1 MMADCTLHSPSSV
14 TCKSLFWVFFKQSM
28 QEVPGGRTEGV
39 GKTHLLCEGDGINI
53 LSLLVGATEGTVSEQ
68 VKGEAH

>member
-1 MMADCTLHSPSSV
+1 
-14 TCKSLFWVFFKQSM
+14 M

-53 LSLLVGATEGTVSEQ
+53 LSLLVGTTEGTVSEQ